1 MTQRLIAIQEDYK
14 RNIANIEKY
23 IQYIESHFLES
34 MKSNKDIANIS
45 PTFYVNQNI
54 NNVCVNVA
62 LITKEMK
69 EYIDQLY
76 VQLNSIIWNEIS
88 KEDPTPEDATPDGDI
103 LNWLVC
109 ETYQDEHSQE
119 TLLKKTMGLVEI
131 MCITKGPLVDGDR
144 YYELYEKPDEVK
156 RLIDIAINISNKKRY
171 YEIRNNIRTIEGFVQ
186 ALDLFNSANHLNIYR
201 QSFIQILAY
210 FDSCIFKIMQICL
223 EKDFFNW
230 ITAFDNASIKRYD
243 MAQYKSFLEFQSAQI
258 YSMLKTRYVKDLLK
272 SINTKN
278 KSLFEVNGKN
288 IFSSL
293 CEMINRRNIHI
304 HHDGIV
310 DEKYL
315 SEFNIYTFEK
325 DMYLE
330 ISKEYLQEAIT
341 NTENVITNI
350 SNHFSDC
357 YERE

>member
-14 RNIANIEKY
+14 RNLANIEKS
-23 IQYIESHFLES
+23 ILYIESHFLES
-34 MKSNKDIANIS
+34 MKTNKNIASIS
-45 PTFYVNQNI
+45 PTFYANQTI
-54 NNVCVNVA
+54 NNVCVNVSR
-62 LITKEMK
+62 ITKEMK
-69 EYIDQLY
+69 GYIDQLY
-76 VQLNSIIWNEIS
+76 VQLDSIIWNEIS
-88 KEDPTPEDATPDGDI
+88 EGDPTPEDATPDGDI
-103 LNWLVC
+103 LNWLVR
-109 ETYQDEHSQE
+109 ETYQGEYSKE
-119 TLLKKTMGLVEI
+119 LLLRKTMGHVEF
-131 MCITKGPLVDGDR
+131 MSITKGPFINGER
-144 YYELYEKPDEVK
+144 YHELYEKTDEVK
-156 RLIDIAINISNKKRY
+156 RLIEIAINISNKRRY
-171 YEIRNNIRTIEGFVQ
+171 YEIQDNIRIVENFVQ

-201 QSFIQILAY
+201 QSFIQIMAY

-230 ITAFDNASIKRYD
+230 LKSFENTTIKRYD
-243 MAQYKSFLEFQSAQI
+243 LAQYKSFLEFQSAQI
-258 YSMLKTRYVKDLLK
+258 NSMLKACYAKELLK
-272 SINTKN
+272 IINAKEKN
-278 KSLFEVNGKN
+278 LFKIGEKN

-341 NTENVITNI
+341 NTENVTTNI
-350 SNHFSDC
+350 SNHFSGC